1 MGAESGS
8 DSYDVLIAGGGLV
21 GASLACA
28 LGNQALRVGVI
39 EARPLKSDLQPSFD
53 ARSVALAWGSR
64 RVFEAMDLWA
74 DMAALGVAPIEHIHV
89 SDRGRPGVAHL
100 DCAQQGVE
108 AFGYVLENRVLGQ
121 VLGAALPRYDNIDF
135 ICPATLAEFD
145 GAGGAAVKVAINHDG
160 EPRELSTRLLV
171 AADGGDSMV
180 RTLADIGTVNID
192 YGQSAIIANVVSAR
206 PHRNTAYERFT
217 GSGPLAVLPACDHG
231 SAQEAGRRCALV
243 WTVRNS
249 QCDEVLALDDAAFI
263 NRLQQRFGDRLGGF
277 TRVGERH
284 AYPLSLRHA
293 REHVRPRL
301 AVVGNAAHTLHPVAG
316 QGFNLGLRDV
326 AVLAQ
331 VVSDAVR
338 AGQDPGSLQVLK
350 QYANWRRRDHL
361 QVSAFTDGLVRVFSN
376 DSLPLAVA
384 RNLGLLALDIVPP
397 LKGLLARHAM
407 GFVGKL
413 PRLARGLPL

>member
-1 MGAESGS
+1 MSAQR

-28 LGNQALRVGVI
+28 LGGQPLRVGVI
-39 EARPLKSDLQPSFD
+39 EARPLKSDQQPSFD
-53 ARSVALAWGSR
+53 ARSVALAFGSR
-64 RVFEAMDLWA
+64 RVFEAMGLWA
-74 DMAALGVAPIEHIHV
+74 EMAALGVAPIERIHV
-89 SDRGRPGVAHL
+89 SDRGHAGAARL
-100 DCAQQGVE
+100 DSVRQGVE
-108 AFGYVLENRVLGQ
+108 AFGYVVENRVLGQ
-121 VLGAALPRYDNIDF
+121 VLGAALPRYDNVDF
-135 ICPATLAEFD
+135 ICPARLAEFD
-145 GAGGAAVKVAINHDG
+145 STGDAAVRVSIEHDG
-160 EPRELSTRLLV
+160 EPRELHTRLLV

-180 RTLADIGTVNID
+180 RNLADIGTVNID
-192 YGQSAIIANVVSAR
+192 YGQSAVIANVVSAR

-217 GSGPLAVLPACDHG
+217 DTGPLAVLPACDHG
-231 SAQEAGRRCALV
+231 DAGEAGRRCALV
-243 WTVRNS
+243 WTVRS
-249 QCDEVLALDDAAFI
+249 AQCDELLALDDAEFLA
-263 NRLQQRFGDRLGGF
+263 RLQGRFGDRLGGF
-277 TRVGERH
+277 TRIGERH
-284 AYPLSLRHA
+284 AYPLSLVHA

-301 AVVGNAAHTLHPVAG
+301 AIVGNAAHTLHPVAG

-338 AGQDPGSLQVLK
+338 AGEDPGSLPVLK

-384 RNLGLLALDIVPP
+384 RNLGLLALDVVPP
-397 LKGLLARHAM
+397 LKGLLARRAM